1 MKRVI
6 FTTYD
11 DIKRSEDASNTQKVL
26 DSDWLATKSADLAK
40 QKLVDEYFERLVS
53 NKKDYAEKIGV
64 DFIFYHNT
72 MKDFEVDCELE
83 FAKVNLYK
91 HHLMAELANDYD
103 EVLYVDMDVVFNTDL
118 NVFEEHDLSKG
129 IHIRDQ
135 DEDIVGKDKAELLF
149 EIIGLRSPTLKYHI
163 TKDLLDGK
171 DNHVINTG
179 IMLANAEH
187 IRQIRFIERMHEAI
201 QKIQEIKK
209 NVLSDN
215 IVFSTIVLSYY
226 PNNESIFSWILEKYD
241 IPYVL
246 FDKETWH
253 KLYNDNPEESLNG
266 YMIHFINKQFGRFF
280 KDKTKA
286 IFSLHVDIPTDRLD
300 NPRGYKDNPENKS
313 AITKRQMNE
322 YRDRLLENHQNYC
335 NAIGAEY
342 FHFGR
347 DEEYKEFY
355 KRFPDLSEYDVVNLY
370 KIWLLD
376 KLTKEYDLVTYI
388 DFDCVFHNHADI
400 FEHLPC
406 DYSLCVYYETKKDL
420 GIIDDA
426 GYFATYDKDFRNPQA
441 KYWNAHALLTDE
453 GLNGENY
460 CFNTGVICTSRWAME
475 QLDYFSDIDEVI
487 ARMKELKEDEYG
499 MYPEQ
504 IRKSFGYDNESI
516 FSYKVFKNK
525 ALIYRMIPTWHTRH
539 YYDNRQ
545 SFEINSAAWRQA
557 QTKWQSKCMKEQTV
571 ITHFISKNFSLWFNK

>member
-1 MKRVI
+1 M
-6 FTTYD
+6 
-11 DIKRSEDASNTQKVL
+11 
-26 DSDWLATKSADLAK
+26 
-40 QKLVDEYFERLVS
+40 
-53 NKKDYAEKIGV
+53 
-64 DFIFYHNT
+64 
-72 MKDFEVDCELE
+72 
-83 FAKVNLYK
+83 
-91 HHLMAELANDYD
+91 
-103 EVLYVDMDVVFNTDL
+103 
-118 NVFEEHDLSKG
+118 
-129 IHIRDQ
+129 
-135 DEDIVGKDKAELLF
+135 
-149 EIIGLRSPTLKYHI
+149 
-163 TKDLLDGK
+163 
-171 DNHVINTG
+171 
-179 IMLANAEH
+179 
-187 IRQIRFIERMHEAI
+187 
-201 QKIQEIKK
+201 
-209 NVLSDN
+209 
-215 IVFSTIVLSYY
+215 
-226 PNNESIFSWILEKYD
+226 
-241 IPYVL
+241 
-246 FDKETWH
+246 
-253 KLYNDNPEESLNG
+253 
-266 YMIHFINKQFGRFF
+266 
-280 KDKTKA
+280 
-286 IFSLHVDIPTDRLD
+286 
-300 NPRGYKDNPENKS
+300 
-313 AITKRQMNE
+313 
-322 YRDRLLENHQNYC
+322 
-335 NAIGAEY
+335 
-342 FHFGR
+342 
-347 DEEYKEFY
+347 
-355 KRFPDLSEYDVVNLY
+355 NLY

-376 KLTKEYDLVTYI
+376 KLTKKYDLVTYI

-453 GLNGENY
+453 GYNGENY

-487 ARMKELKEDEYG
+487 ARMKELKQDEYG